1 MALTG
6 WEKYKTTGDLPTY
19 HRIALEWNFGTTC
32 ARYDTLSDLMTVV
45 LQHGMP
51 FSDGGQE

>member
-1 MALTG
+1 MALPG
-6 WEKYKTTGDLPTY
+6 WEKYETTGDLPTY
-19 HRIALEWNFGTTC
+19 HRIASEWNFGRTC
-32 ARYDTLSDLMTVV
+32 ARYDTLSDPMTVV